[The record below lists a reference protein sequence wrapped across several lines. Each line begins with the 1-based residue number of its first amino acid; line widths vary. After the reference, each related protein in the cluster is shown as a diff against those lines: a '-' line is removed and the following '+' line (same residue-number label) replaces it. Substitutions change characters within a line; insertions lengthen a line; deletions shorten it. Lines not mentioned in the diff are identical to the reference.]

1 MSPPSD
7 LQLAFD
13 EALTDLFRNHRQGDS
28 ARALEWKLDTVMGR
42 LHADTLDLCTTR
54 FSECGHHLVSLV
66 TGIVGHGFQG
76 GNSTRSF
83 LDRLIMKGVDIN
95 IPDSA
100 GRRPLVQAMF
110 RHSELMQL
118 HQLEFVLDKPLDW
131 LAVDCDRN
139 SLLSVRY
146 GDPDVRQ
153 AIQDAVRHQWQ
164 AGTAEQQRTWLESL
178 LLKPEESHEPLLAEL
193 RQGVLDQSLSDT
205 RAAFKSMRL

>member
-139 SLLSVRY
+139 SVLSVRY
-146 GDPDVRQ
+146 ADPGVRQ
-153 AIQDAVRHQWQ
+153 AVHDRVRHQWQ
-164 AGTAEQQRTWLESL
+164 QGTPEQQHGWLEQL
-178 LLKPEESHEPLLAEL
+178 LPKAEESHERLLAEL
-193 RQGVLDQSLSDT
+193 RQGFLDHALSGA
-205 RAAFKSMRL
+205 RSPAKPMRF